1 MQQSYLGFINLVF
14 SDNADVQSAGSRS
27 RLLLALRAAAV
38 VGVEEVLIIVLVTL
52 PLVER
57 EADRKDNHDQDDAE
71 RVIVDTEGLARTLT
85 ARLIAR
91 QRTEVQRAVYAE
103 HRLCVCRLRL
113 ESHSSC
119 CGRRWN
125 RLDLA
130 HCALGCVL
138 STEHSTMYEVVLL

>member
-1 MQQSYLGFINLVF
+1 MQQSCLGFINLVF
-14 SDNADVQSAGSRS
+14 SDNADVQTADSRS
-27 RLLLALRAAAV
+27 RLLALHAAAV

-103 HRLCVCRLRL
+103 HRLCVSRLRL

-130 HCALGCVL
+130 HCTLGCVQNI
-138 STEHSTMYEVVLL
+138 

>member
-14 SDNADVQSAGSRS
+14 SDNADVQSADSRS
-27 RLLLALRAAAV
+27 RLLALHAAAV

-103 HRLCVCRLRL
+103 HRLCVYRLRL

-130 HCALGCVL
+130 HCALGCVQNI
-138 STEHSTMYEVVLL
+138 

>member
-1 MQQSYLGFINLVF
+1 MERGNLGCLAGLYLSL
-14 SDNADVQSAGSRS
+14 S
-27 RLLLALRAAAV
+27 ALRCANQKCGVLDAIAV
-38 VGVEEVLIIVLVTL
+38 RVILVSAPALVGVEEVLIIVLVTL

-130 HCALGCVL
+130 DCTLGCVQNI
-138 STEHSTMYEVVLL
+138 

>member
-1 MQQSYLGFINLVF
+1 MQQSCLKKCFINFVF
-14 SDNADVQSAGSRS
+14 SDNAHVQSADSRS
-27 RLLLALRAAAV
+27 RLLALHAAAV
-38 VGVEEVLIIVLVTL
+38 VGVEEILIIVLVTL

-130 HCALGCVL
+130 HCTLCCVQNI
-138 STEHSTMYEVVLL
+138 

>member
-1 MQQSYLGFINLVF
+1 MSHHCVI
-14 SDNADVQSAGSRS
+14 SAPPPRDIGWRV
-27 RLLLALRAAAV
+27 ALDAAAI

-52 PLVER
+52 PLAER
-57 EADRKDNHDQDDAE
+57 EENRTDNPDQDHAE

-91 QRTEVQRAVYAE
+91 QRTEVQPAVYAE

-113 ESHSSC
+113 ESHKSC

-125 RLDLA
+125 RARDLA
-130 HCALGCVL
+130 HCTLGCVQNIG
-138 STEHSTMYEVVLL
+138 SV